1 MFQTKDI
8 CILTAGHTVDGR
20 EISQETVDQ
29 CAATYDPKRYNARIN
44 VEHNSYSSKLGSV
57 LSLRA
62 EGPKLF
68 AKLKPNAI
76 FLSLIEQGQKLHT
89 SCEIQMDFAK
99 TGKAYLTGL
108 ALTDEPASLGTDE
121 LHLSAQ
127 SPGTELFSSNEK
139 IAPEKPSFLNK
150 LFPNKDN
157 EMTDKAT
164 LELLSQMNE
173 TQGQTA
179 TALTSLADN
188 MGKLAEKFTGKP
200 AGKNDAAD
208 DGQAETETVATLT
221 EKLSVAI
228 GTLETQQTTIT
239 DLTEKLSKQTDE
251 QQRDQATGGH
261 GTDLDDDDVL

>member
-8 CILTAGHTVDGR
+8 CILTAGHMVDGR
-20 EISQETVDQ
+20 EISQEIVDQ
-29 CAATYDPKRYNARIN
+29 CAATYDPKTYNARIN
-44 VEHNSYSSKLGSV
+44 IDHCSYSSKLGSV
-57 LSLRA
+57 LSLKA

-76 FLSLIEQGQKLHT
+76 FLNLIEQGQYLHT

-139 IAPEKPSFLNK
+139 IAPAKPSFLNK
-150 LFPNKDN
+150 LFPNKDD
-157 EMTDKAT
+157 EMTDKAM

-179 TALTSLADN
+179 TALTALAGN
-188 MGKLAEKFTGKP
+188 IGTLTEKLSAKP
-200 AGKNDAAD
+200 AGKNDADA
-208 DGQAETETVATLT
+208 DGQTETETVASLT
-221 EKLSVAI
+221 EKLSVVI
-228 GTLETQQTTIT
+228 GTLETQQSTIT
-239 DLTEKLSKQTDE
+239 GLTEKLSKQTDE
-251 QQRDQATGGH
+251 PDRDQATGGN
-261 GTDLDDDDVL
+261 GADLDDDDVL

>member
-1 MFQTKDI
+1 MLQTKDI

-29 CAATYDPKRYNARIN
+29 CAATYDPETYNARIN
-44 VEHNSYSSKLGSV
+44 IDHCSYSSKLGSV

-68 AKLKPNAI
+68 AKLKPN
-76 FLSLIEQGQKLHT
+76 QKLHT
-89 SCEIQMDFAK
+89 SCEIQLDFAK

-108 ALTDEPASLGTDE
+108 ALTDEPASVGTDE

-127 SPGTELFSSNEK
+127 NPGAELFSSNEK

-150 LFPNKDN
+150 LFPNKDD

-173 TQGQTA
+173 TQGQTV
-179 TALTSLADN
+179 TALTALAGN
-188 MGKLAEKFTGKP
+188 IG
-200 AGKNDAAD
+200 
-208 DGQAETETVATLT
+208 TLT
-221 EKLSVAI
+221 EKLSVKPAGKTDADADGQTEAETI
-228 GTLETQQTTIT
+228 TTLTEKLSVVTGTLETQQTTIT

-251 QQRDQATGGH
+251 QERDQATGGH
-261 GTDLDDDDVL
+261 GNDLDDDDVL